1 MLLQEFGMC
10 TCLRLSRYKYKVEQ
24 LKLSQHCIICKVDS
38 YCNADQLDQSIS
50 QLYSAVNVI
59 IHLQCN
65 TAMQFSSVTV
75 A

>member
-10 TCLRLSRYKYKVEQ
+10 TCLRLSSYKVEQ

-50 QLYSAVNVI
+50 QLYSAVNII